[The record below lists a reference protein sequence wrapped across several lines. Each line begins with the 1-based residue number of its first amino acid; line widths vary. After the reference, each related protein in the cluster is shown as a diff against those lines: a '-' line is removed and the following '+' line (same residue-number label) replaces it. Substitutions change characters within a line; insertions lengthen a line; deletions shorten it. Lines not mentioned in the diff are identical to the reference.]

1 MYEEND
7 QKAIDQND
15 YSSCVSRL
23 RFFFKVSFYCHFL
36 NFLKCGK
43 SLSKLKTY
51 LLIFLSKLHL
61 GWNSCHDNFLHS
73 ITSSMMLGIQ
83 QVLQ

>member
-23 RFFFKVSFYCHFL
+23 RLFLKVSCSCYFP
-36 NFLKCGK
+36 NFLKCGA
-43 SLSKLKTY
+43 SLSKLKMY
-51 LLIFLSKLHL
+51 
-61 GWNSCHDNFLHS
+61 
-73 ITSSMMLGIQ
+73 
-83 QVLQ
+83 